1 MKKYLYLLV
10 CMAASLVLLA
20 GCGNHSNG
28 NPAIGTEN
36 IVTETASSQPAET
49 SDWEPTAYE
58 TVNNFDG
65 VTMTVK
71 EGTVSSASLKVV
83 FENNSSSQCTYGEY
97 FCLEKKI
104 NGSWYQVPVVIDGD
118 YAFNLIA
125 YEVAGEREW
134 TIDWEW
140 LYGSL
145 DTGEYRIVK
154 DVLDFRDVGDYD
166 KYYLAAEFTI
176 Y

>member
-1 MKKYLYLLV
+1 
-10 CMAASLVLLA
+10 MAISLALLA
-20 GCGNHSNG
+20 GCGNHGNS

-36 IVTETASSQPAET
+36 IVTETASNQPAET
-49 SDWEPTAYE
+49 SDWEPTTYE

-71 EGTVSSASLKVV
+71 EGTASSAGLTVV
-83 FENNSSSQCTYGEY
+83 FENESGSQCTYGEY
-97 FCLEKKI
+97 YCLEKKI

-118 YAFNLIA
+118 YAFNHIA

-154 DVLDFRDVGDYD
+154 DVLDFRGPGDYD